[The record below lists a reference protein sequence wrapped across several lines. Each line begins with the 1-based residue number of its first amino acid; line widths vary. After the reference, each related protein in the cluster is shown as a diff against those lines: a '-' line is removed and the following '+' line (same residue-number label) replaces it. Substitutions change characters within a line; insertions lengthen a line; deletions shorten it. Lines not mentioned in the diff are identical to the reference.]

1 LTSKVYTYNL
11 YVKVDL
17 LIESTVVKK
26 RPTQADVARLANVS
40 QAMVSYV
47 LNGSS
52 SVSIPDETRQRIQD
66 AIHQLG
72 YQPNR
77 TARSL
82 RTNKTYTIA
91 AIIPD
96 ITNPFY
102 PAFERGIQDVA
113 DQCAYDVIT
122 YNTDGLAD
130 KERKYIQSVQ
140 EGRVDGVVAVLFH
153 TSAPGLFPLLDQNI
167 PVVRLEAT
175 RKVAGERPLDNIYLD
190 NVAAAQEAVTY
201 LIDKGHRRIGMLAG
215 QEGPTHYRMIGYANA
230 LEAYSI
236 ALDKQLIQI
245 GEFNEQGGY
254 SAMRALLALRP
265 RPTAVFAA
273 NDLMAMGAY
282 LAIKETGLQIPRD
295 VAVVGF
301 DNIPTAKLVSP
312 PLTTIDQDQ
321 REVGRRAAEMLFER
335 LEGRAPAFG
344 RGEERPHRLVIRE
357 SA

>member
-1 LTSKVYTYNL
+1 LR
-11 YVKVDL
+11 
-17 LIESTVVKK
+17 IESFTVKK

-47 LNGSS
+47 LNDSS
-52 SVSIPDETRQRIQD
+52 SISIPDETRQRILD
-66 AIHQLG
+66 AIGQLG

-82 RTNKTYTIA
+82 RTSKTYTIA

-113 DQCAYDVIT
+113 DQCDYDVIT

-130 KERKYIQSVQ
+130 KERKHILSIQ

-175 RKVAGERPLDNIYLD
+175 RKVAGERPLDNIFLD
-190 NVAAAQEAVTY
+190 NVAAAREAVAY
-201 LIDKGHRRIGMLAG
+201 LIGKGHRRIGMLAG
-215 QEGPTHYRMIGYANA
+215 PEGPTHYRIIGYANA
-230 LEAYSI
+230 LEDHAI
-236 ALDKQLIQI
+236 TVEKELIQV

-254 SAMRALLALRP
+254 QAMLAMLALQP

-282 LAIKETGLQIPRD
+282 IAIKEAGLRIPHD

-335 LEGRAPAFG
+335 LEGRAPAVG
-344 RGEERPHRLVIRE
+344 RGEERPHRLIIRE

>member
-1 LTSKVYTYNL
+1 
-11 YVKVDL
+11 
-17 LIESTVVKK
+17 VKK

-47 LNGSS
+47 LNDSS
-52 SVSIPDETRQRIQD
+52 SISIPDETRQRILD
-66 AIHQLG
+66 AISELG

-82 RTNKTYTIA
+82 RTSKTYTIA

-113 DQCAYDVIT
+113 DQCDYDVIT
-122 YNTDGLAD
+122 YNTDGLAE
-130 KERKYIQSVQ
+130 KERKYIQSVR

-153 TSAPGLFPLLDQNI
+153 TSAPGLFPLLDHNI

-175 RKVAGERPLDNIYLD
+175 RKPAGERPLDNIYLD
-190 NVAAAQEAVTY
+190 NVAAAREAVSY
-201 LIDKGHRRIGMLAG
+201 LIGKGHQRIGMLAG
-215 QEGPTHYRMIGYANA
+215 PEGPTHYRIVGYVSA
-230 LEAYSI
+230 LESHAI
-236 ALDKQLIQI
+236 AVDKQLIQV

-254 SAMRALLALRP
+254 EAMRVLLALAD

-282 LAIKETGLQIPRD
+282 IAIKEAGLRIPHD

-321 REVGRRAAEMLFER
+321 REVGHRAAEMLFER
-335 LEGRAPAFG
+335 LEGRAPAVG
-344 RGEERPHRLVIRE
+344 RSEERPHRLIIRE
-357 SA
+357 SAEPSS

>member
-1 LTSKVYTYNL
+1 M
-11 YVKVDL
+11 
-17 LIESTVVKK
+17 LIESFAVKK

-47 LNGSS
+47 LNDSS
-52 SVSIPDETRQRIQD
+52 SISIPDETRQRILD
-66 AIHQLG
+66 AMGQLG

-82 RTNKTYTIA
+82 RTSKTYTIA

-113 DQCAYDVIT
+113 DQCDYDVIT
-122 YNTDGLAD
+122 YNTDGLAE
-130 KERKYIQSVQ
+130 KERKCIQSVH

-175 RKVAGERPLDNIYLD
+175 RKAAGERPLDNIYLD
-190 NVAAAQEAVTY
+190 NVAAAREAVSY
-201 LIDKGHRRIGMLAG
+201 LIGKGHQRIGMLAG
-215 QEGPTHYRMIGYANA
+215 PEGPTHYRIVGYVNA
-230 LEAYSI
+230 LETHAI
-236 ALDKQLIQI
+236 VVDKQLIQV

-254 SAMRALLALRP
+254 QAMHALLALSA

-282 LAIKETGLQIPRD
+282 IAIKEAGLQIPYD

-335 LEGRAPAFG
+335 LEGRAPAVG
-344 RGEERPHRLVIRE
+344 RGEERPHRLIIRE